1 MARGRKRVVE
11 ATSESIKTAITTIDT
26 KIESLNE
33 EIKQLRIQKKEL
45 SKDLIAAK
53 KKEAEEKEISNMKAL
68 ASLMK
73 EKNITIEELEKMINQ

>member
-11 ATSESIKTAITTIDT
+11 ATPESIKAAIATIDT
-26 KIESLNE
+26 KIESLTE
-33 EIKQLRIQKKEL
+33 EIKQLRAQKKDL
-45 SKDLIAAK
+45 SKDLAAAE

-73 EKNITIEELEKMINQ
+73 EKNITIEELEKIINQ